1 MGSTPAP
8 SQCLEQHYW
17 DTDRSKNE
25 TRLKCHKNRKLFKAT
40 SPTRIHITLPLPGL
54 CATLHLDYMDIWR

>member
-17 DTDRSKNE
+17 NRDRSKNE
-25 TRLKCHKNRKLFKAT
+25 TRLKCQSLKLSKVPVQACVPSST
-40 SPTRIHITLPLPGL
+40 
-54 CATLHLDYMDIWR
+54 